1 MWRTFFL
8 CTVQLC
14 HVANVLCSLPIA
26 RGLEII
32 VLWHVFNYRLF
43 YDHQVTSLCF
53 YSLFSFLFVQIAIGL
68 FNHTLSQNWHT
79 ASTIMHHQCNNND
92 VYIKLEALL

>member
-1 MWRTFFL
+1 MAHIL
-8 CTVQLC
+8 SVQLC

-32 VLWHVFNYRLF
+32 VLWHVFSITGCFMTIKR
-43 YDHQVTSLCF
+43 QVSAF
-53 YSLFSFLFVQIAIGL
+53 IVFSLFSLLFVQIAIGL

-79 ASTIMHHQCNNND
+79 ASTIMHHQCNNID